1 MMPIEASVSDGT
13 IWSITLELTITILE
27 ALFTLIY
34 YVYSTDIT
42 NDNHQLM
49 IVICLKSWPSFC
61 DTNPWRS
68 NDLLFVSRS
77 VYTTL
82 YL

>member
-34 YVYSTDIT
+34 YVYSTYIT
-42 NDNHQLM
+42 NDRDLFK
-49 IVICLKSWPSFC
+49 VLATFC

-68 NDLLFVSRS
+68 NDNLFLSRS